1 MKTKLSILAVA
12 LMASACGAVSN
23 GGADGEPTPTPTP
36 GQGVTVSD
44 IQKGNVAENTTVT
57 LEGLVVF
64 AVKVGGAGVDFWA
77 QDVGGGAQSGI
88 YFFDQGGNTPADI
101 AVGDEVTVTGL
112 YKEFYDLS
120 EIVVDSVEITNNGLT
135 PDVDLVPLSDLGD
148 PASAEVWESCIVEV
162 DGTGLTV
169 SASVNQYGEF
179 PVTDG
184 TDSVMV
190 DDLLYDA
197 TEGLSNG
204 AAVSFLSGIVNYAFE
219 EWKLLPRDEFDI
231 TAESTPVVPLTIAD
245 LQDDSLGN
253 VPAPGTMVTLEN
265 VTVVAGWITQPG
277 TTNER
282 HNFFVQSG
290 SGLYSG
296 IMVYDQDK
304 TKPVLAV
311 GDVVNLVDV
320 EFTEFNGMT
329 EVLLRTATTI
339 EPVSTGGTVNV
350 TAVSLADLLA
360 NAEGYESVLV
370 SLNDASLTV
379 KNLNPDDGTPADP
392 TNDGSPDYNE
402 YTIGD
407 GTSEVRVNDILFNTR
422 TTKALDQALTTRI
435 GVLEFANGNFKLEP
449 RAAGDMQ

>member
-23 GGADGEPTPTPTP
+23 GGASGEPTPTPTP

-135 PDVDLVPLSDLGD
+135 PDVDLVPISDLGD
-148 PASAEVWESCIVEV
+148 AAAAEVWESCIVEV

-204 AAVSFLSGIVNYAFE
+204 ASVSFLSGIVNYAFE

-253 VPAPGTMVTLEN
+253 VPAAGTKVTLQN
-265 VTVVAGWITQPG
+265 VTVAAGWITQPG

-290 SGLYSG
+290 SGAYSG
-296 IMVYDQDK
+296 ILVYDQDK

-320 EFTEFNGMT
+320 EFKEFNGMT
-329 EVLLRTATTI
+329 EVLLLTSTTI
-339 EPVSTGGTVNV
+339 EPVSTGGVVNV
-350 TAVSLADLLA
+350 TAVSLADLA
-360 NAEGYESVLV
+360 ADFEAYEGVLV
-370 SLNDASLTV
+370 SLNDASITV
-379 KNLNPDDGTPADP
+379 TDLNPDAPSDYKEYVIGNGTE
-392 TNDGSPDYNE
+392 T
-402 YTIGD
+402 
-407 GTSEVRVNDILFNTR
+407 VRVNDVLFDTR
-422 TTKALDQALTTRI
+422 TGKTLSQALTTRI
-435 GVLEFANGNFKLEP
+435 GVLEYANGNFKLEP
-449 RAAGDMQ
+449 RSAADMQ